1 MISFDEALAHVIE
14 AASPLGTDTVPLAS
28 AAGRVLAEVVVAD
41 LDLPPFDTTAM
52 DGWAVPAAAAAAAPV
67 RFRVAG
73 TLGAGAPAGQLP
85 RGWALKL
92 MTGAPLPEG
101 SDAIV
106 PVEEAREEDGGTVTL
121 LQPPKPG
128 AHVRRRGEVLAAGD
142 ILLSA
147 GRRLAPADLVLAAA
161 AGRDAVRVVRRAR
174 AGVVVTGQEVV
185 PSGSRPG
192 PAQIRNTNGPLLFSA
207 LSRFGAEALDFG
219 TVADD
224 PRALRV
230 TLGAALASRLDLLL
244 TTGGVSTGEFD
255 LVPGILE
262 ELGARP
268 RFHRVAMKPG
278 KPVFFAEAGSTLVFG
293 LPGNPVSAAVT
304 FDLLVRPALRKAAG
318 LSPALPPAV
327 AATLVRPVANGGS
340 RRVFHPARLSRD
352 GSRLMVEAI
361 PTRGSHDV
369 VAHAR
374 ADGLMVLEPGVR
386 LAAGERIGVV
396 LPSAETTLGAWE

>member
-1 MISFDEALAHVIE
+1 VISFDEALACVIG
-14 AASPLGTDTVPLAS
+14 AATPLGTETVPLAA
-28 AAGRVLAEVVVAD
+28 AAGRVLAEAVVAD

-52 DGWAVPAAAAAAAPV
+52 DGWAVPAAAAAGAPA

-73 TLGAGAPAGQLP
+73 TLGAGAPAGELAA
-85 RGWALKL
+85 GWALKL
-92 MTGAPLPEG
+92 MTGAPLPG
-101 SDAIV
+101 GTDSIV
-106 PVEEAREEDGGTVTL
+106 PVEEAREEKDGTVTL
-121 LQPPKPG
+121 LRAPKAG
-128 AHVRRRGEVLAAGD
+128 AHVRRRGEVLVAGD

-147 GRRLAPADLVLAAA
+147 GRRLSPADLVLAAA

-185 PSGSRPG
+185 PSGKRPG

-207 LSRFGAEALDFG
+207 LARFGAEALDFG
-219 TVADD
+219 TVSDD
-224 PRALRV
+224 RRALRV
-230 TLGAALASRLDLLL
+230 KLGEALASRVDLFM
-244 TTGGVSTGEFD
+244 TTGGVSTGDFD
-255 LVPGILE
+255 VVPEVLV

-293 LPGNPVSAAVT
+293 LPGNPVSAAVCY
-304 FDLLVRPALRKAAG
+304 DLLVRPALRKAAG

-352 GSRLMVEAI
+352 GSHLMAEAI

-374 ADGLMVLEPGVR
+374 SDGLLVLEPGVR
-386 LAAGERIGVV
+386 LAAGERIGVL
-396 LPSAETTLGAWE
+396 LPTDETTLGAWE

>member
-1 MISFDEALAHVIE
+1 MISFDEALSHVID
-14 AASPLGTDTVPLAS
+14 ATSPLDNESVPLAS
-28 AAGRVLAEVVVAD
+28 AAGRVLAETVVAD

-52 DGWAVPAAAAAAAPV
+52 DGWAVPAAAAAGVPA

-73 TLGAGAPAGQLP
+73 TLGAGAPAAELP
-85 RGWALKL
+85 VGWALKL
-92 MTGAPLPEG
+92 MTGAPLPGG

-128 AHVRRRGEVLAAGD
+128 AHVRRRGEVFAAGD
-142 ILLSA
+142 TLLSA

-219 TVADD
+219 TVSDD
-224 PRALRV
+224 RRALRV
-230 TLGAALASRLDLLL
+230 KLGSALESRLDLLL
-244 TTGGVSTGEFD
+244 TTGGVSTGDFD
-255 LVPGILE
+255 IVPEVLE

-278 KPVFFAEAGSTLVFG
+278 KPVFFAEAGQTLVFG
-293 LPGNPVSAAVT
+293 LPGNPVSAAVV

-352 GSRLMVEAI
+352 GSRLMAEAI

-374 ADGLMVLEPGVR
+374 ADGLLVLEPGVR
-386 LAAGERIGVV
+386 LAAGERIGVL
-396 LPSAETTLGAWE
+396 LPTAETTLGAWE